1 MLAGSFSLGGT
12 EDVEPPI
19 TLHPAAVR
27 CCGRP
32 RPQLRRGGPEGIGR
46 LQGMA
51 RDLDLEL
58 LGDVRLVERTAAVGA
73 AVRQGR
79 LVNLIDLVRGGR
91 LAVGLDPVVSAGL
104 ATGLLWLAGGLTLG
118 EGVRLALAGTGRLVE
133 LAAEALVLGLQVT
146 QASLKGLAAGTRD
159 GLHTSMIGEVLATT
173 VIPRPRSRRA
183 GQFPEGGH
191 PGTIALTSPTPSGSG
206 SRTSSP
212 TAPTRAAAAT
222 PGRTIAP
229 WSTASSGTCTR
240 VPLGPIRQDATAP
253 GRPSTIV
260 STAGARTA
268 PGPRSSTPCCSNSTR
283 PKSSSA
289 TSGASMAPLTGS
301 IPRPPARKKIPSSR
315 RSWAGLRGRNWK
327 NRRTMR
333 WGGRGVASAPRS
345 TSSATA
351 TGSSW
356 PCGSRPARPMKP
368 KGSSRS

>member
-46 LQGMA
+46 LQGMAPLNPTMALAALPDMDVELPVDGLA

-118 EGVRLALAGTGRLVE
+118 EGGRLALAGTGRLVE

-146 QASLKGLAAGTRD
+146 QASLKGLASGTRD

-173 VIPRPRSRRA
+173 VIPRPRSRDQLDLDALNNYSAVSTVVGAMTPGESTFGPKWPVPSFIRTPVVLKKW
-183 GQFPEGGH
+183 FPSIRSGRRS
-191 PGTIALTSPTPSGSG
+191 LFTSPT
-206 SRTSSP
+206 
-212 TAPTRAAAAT
+212 
-222 PGRTIAP
+222 
-229 WSTASSGTCTR
+229 
-240 VPLGPIRQDATAP
+240 
-253 GRPSTIV
+253 
-260 STAGARTA
+260 
-268 PGPRSSTPCCSNSTR
+268 
-283 PKSSSA
+283 
-289 TSGASMAPLTGS
+289 S
-301 IPRPPARKKIPSSR
+301 ISV
-315 RSWAGLRGRNWK
+315 
-327 NRRTMR
+327 
-333 WGGRGVASAPRS
+333 GG
-345 TSSATA
+345 
-351 TGSSW
+351 
-356 PCGSRPARPMKP
+356 ME
-368 KGSSRS
+368 